1 MPHTCV
7 FFQAGQNDCLQCTS
21 PKSVCECPMDRHHE
35 AHQAPAAPAGTLLIQ
50 THHAELAGC
59 VKAIFGVLIINA
71 GDNPRDD
78 LHT

>member
-1 MPHTCV
+1 
-7 FFQAGQNDCLQCTS
+7 
-21 PKSVCECPMDRHHE
+21 MDRHHE